1 MMDELLLSKVRLSV
15 VAELLAVEWVPFS
28 ELCESVRTSNG
39 NLGSHLGKLLD
50 AGYIEEEKRFVGRRP
65 QSRYR
70 LTAAGRRAMLRHVE
84 ALQDLVEAAGTR

>member
-1 MMDELLLSKVRLSV
+1 MDELLLSKVRLSV
-15 VAELLAVEWVPFS
+15 VAELLAPEWVPFG
-28 ELCESVRTSNG
+28 ELCEAVGTSNG

-50 AGYIEEEKRFVGRRP
+50 AGYVDEEKRFVGRRP

-84 ALQDLVEAAGTR
+84 ALQELIETAGAG

>member
-1 MMDELLLSKVRLSV
+1 MDELLLSKVRLSV
-15 VAELLAVEWVPFS
+15 IAELLAAEWVPFS
-28 ELCESVRTSNG
+28 DLCAAVGTSSG

-70 LTAAGRRAMLRHVE
+70 LAPSGRKAMLRHVE
-84 ALQDLVEAAGTR
+84 ALQELVESGEPG